1 MTDGVPT
8 GMGDEGP
15 SWSLHRLAAF
25 ADLAV
30 GELAALRGLGG
41 PPTRYVRDQV
51 IRRQGDEC
59 SHVFLLQ
66 SGWVASSADL
76 PDGKRQ
82 ISKIHLPGDIMGAPS
97 LPLTKASETLTA
109 LNDCLVR
116 RVAAAELAE
125 LFDKPRL
132 AMIFFLAAQEER
144 VFLIDRL
151 LTVGR
156 LLGRSRMAAFLLHLY
171 DRLKVND
178 PDHPPVFE
186 LPLTQEQIG
195 DVLGLTPVH
204 VNRVLRA
211 LEEDGLIARENGRV
225 ELLDMD
231 QLRRTTG
238 LSKRTVARNQPW
250 LPRTID

>member
-1 MTDGVPT
+1 M
-8 GMGDEGP
+8 GMGDEGG

-25 ADLAV
+25 ADLTA
-30 GELAALRGLGG
+30 GELAALRALGG
-41 PPTRYVRDQV
+41 PPMRFVRDQV

-66 SGWVASSADL
+66 TGWVASSADL

-82 ISKIHLPGDIMGAPS
+82 ISKIHLPGDVMGAPS

-109 LNDCLVR
+109 LTDCQVR
-116 RVAAAELAE
+116 KVSAVELAQV
-125 LFDKPRL
+125 FGQPRL
-132 AMIFFLAAQEER
+132 AMVFFLAAQEER

-151 LTVGR
+151 LTIGR
-156 LLGRSRMAAFLLHLY
+156 LLGRARLAAFLLHIH
-171 DRLKVND
+171 DRLKIAQS
-178 PDHPPVFE
+178 DHPPVFD

-211 LEEDGLIARENGRV
+211 LEDDGLIARENGRV
-225 ELLDMD
+225 ELRDLD
-231 QLRRTTG
+231 QLRRITG
-238 LSKRTVARNQPW
+238 MPKRTLARNQSW
-250 LPRTID
+250 LPGSKT